1 MSDDELLRAAIVAR
15 PDEDLPRLVYA
26 DFLQEAGH
34 DDRAELIRVQCAL
47 ERLPPADP
55 ERPELTRREAELLS
69 THLPAWRIAGLT
81 GPQTFRRGMI
91 ESVETTA
98 EALVRADPEVL
109 RLAPVRHLRLVNADR
124 WTADLASLPLWRR
137 LQSLSLNNNNFGAG
151 NRMQLLDAADM
162 PELRSL
168 SLRNNRLWPEA
179 VQQLAETRVA
189 AQLTRLD
196 LSGNPV
202 GDAGVA
208 TLASH
213 AAFTGLRELIS
224 RSDELQ
230 EPDCV
235 HDVGATSIAESR
247 TLTQL
252 EVLNFDSHYL
262 TEDALF
268 ELARSPNSN
277 RLVELDLSH
286 NDFVLTNTFYYA
298 GVGTPS
304 HLRSLKRLN
313 LAGNLITI
321 TIAEYLAYWPR
332 VASIEWIDLDLDLA
346 PGKCGPRPKAI
357 SPQQAEIRF
366 RARRKQK
373 SEWQRQ
379 NRVKQKIILA
389 AQGRGAP

>member
-55 ERPELTRREAELLS
+55 ERPELTRREAELLAANL
-69 THLPAWRIAGLT
+69 TKWRIAGLT

-98 EALVRADPEVL
+98 EALVRTDPEVL

-151 NRMQLLDAADM
+151 NRMSLLDAADM

-179 VQQLAETRVA
+179 VQQLGDTRVA
-189 AQLTRLD
+189 ARLTRLD

-202 GDAGVA
+202 SDEGVA
-208 TLASH
+208 TLARH
-213 AAFTGLRELIS
+213 PAFAGLRELIL

-230 EPDCV
+230 ESDCV
-235 HDVGATSIAESR
+235 SAVGATSIAESQ
-247 TLTQL
+247 TLTLL
-252 EVLNFDSHYL
+252 EVLNFDSHFLY
-262 TEDALF
+262 DDGLF
-268 ELARSPNSN
+268 EIANSPNSDY
-277 RLVELDLSH
+277 LIELDLSF
-286 NDFVLTNTFYYA
+286 NDIGPQSSWHRSD
-298 GVGTPS
+298 GVGSPA
-304 HLRSLKRLN
+304 HLRRLRRLN
-313 LAGNLITI
+313 LSGNVITFMH
-321 TIAEYLAYWPR
+321 AEYLANWPR
-332 VASIEWIDLDLDLA
+332 VGAMEWIDLRQITLD
-346 PGKCGPRPKAI
+346 RRVRAI
-357 SPQQAEIRF
+357 LEASPHAAKFLLDDPAAEY
-366 RARRKQK
+366 A
-373 SEWQRQ
+373 
-379 NRVKQKIILA
+379 
-389 AQGRGAP
+389 

>member
-1 MSDDELLRAAIVAR
+1 MGDDELLRAAIVAR

-47 ERLPPADP
+47 ERLPVADP
-55 ERPELTRREAELLS
+55 ERPELTRREAELLAANL
-69 THLPAWRIAGLT
+69 TKWRIAGLT

-109 RLAPVRHLRLVNADR
+109 RLSPVRHLRLVNADR
-124 WTADLASLPLWRR
+124 WTADLAALPLWQR

-151 NRMQLLDAADM
+151 NRMSLLDAADM

-202 GDAGVA
+202 SDEGVA
-208 TLASH
+208 TLARH
-213 AAFTGLRELIS
+213 VAFTGLCELIL

-230 EPDCV
+230 ESDCV
-235 HDVGATSIAESR
+235 HQDGATSIAESR
-247 TLTQL
+247 TLTSL
-252 EVLNFDSHYL
+252 EVLNLDSHYL
-262 TEDALF
+262 GDNGFVEVAGS
-268 ELARSPNSN
+268 RNSYQ
-277 RLVELDLSH
+277 LVELDLSF
-286 NDFVLTNTFYYA
+286 NDIEIMARHVYPVLSRRH
-298 GVGTPS
+298 PRR
-304 HLRSLKRLN
+304 LLRLN
-313 LAGNLITI
+313 LAGNALTHLA
-321 TIAEYLAYWPR
+321 AEAFVNMPHT
-332 VASIEWIDLDLDLA
+332 AMMQWIDLRQINLDRRTRAVLEA
-346 PGKCGPRPKAI
+346 
-357 SPQQAEIRF
+357 SPHAAKFLLDDPAAEY
-366 RARRKQK
+366 A
-373 SEWQRQ
+373 
-379 NRVKQKIILA
+379 
-389 AQGRGAP
+389 

>member
-47 ERLPPADP
+47 ERLPPADA
-55 ERPELTRREAELLS
+55 ERPELTRRETELLAA
-69 THLPAWRIAGLT
+69 TKMRAWRIPDLT

-91 ESVETTA
+91 ESIETTA
-98 EALVRADPEVL
+98 EALLQVKPEVL
-109 RLAPVRHLRLVNADR
+109 RLSPVRHLRLVNADR
-124 WTADLASLPLWRR
+124 WTADLARLPLWRR

-151 NRMQLLDAADM
+151 NRMSLLDAADM

-202 GDAGVA
+202 GDEGVA
-208 TLASH
+208 TLARH
-213 AAFTGLRELIS
+213 PAFTGLRELIL

-230 EPDCV
+230 EADCV
-235 HDVGATSIAESR
+235 SAAGATSIAESR

-252 EVLNFDSHYL
+252 EVLNLDSHYL
-262 TEDALF
+262 GNSGF
-268 ELARSPNSN
+268 VELAGSPNSN
-277 RLVELDLSH
+277 YFVELDLSF
-286 NDFVLTNTFYYA
+286 NDIDSIPVWVPGDLSS
-298 GVGTPS
+298 S
-304 HLRSLKRLN
+304 HFRRLN
-313 LAGNLITI
+313 LAGNRLMVT
-321 TIAEYLAYWPR
+321 ALEALAHWR
-332 VASIEWIDLDLDLA
+332 HAAKMDWIDLRQINLDRRTRDILEA
-346 PGKCGPRPKAI
+346 
-357 SPQQAEIRF
+357 SPHAAKFLLDDPAAEY
-366 RARRKQK
+366 A
-373 SEWQRQ
+373 
-379 NRVKQKIILA
+379 
-389 AQGRGAP
+389 